1 MSLLLKDPSAVLDY
15 AVDWGDQYLDGD
27 LLLESSWSIAPSEG
41 GGVAVLTDSFDHR
54 TSRVKLSGGLEGR
67 IYRVR
72 NRVVTAGGREDSRS
86 LVLRVEAR

>member
-1 MSLLLKDPSAVLDY
+1 MSLLLKDPLAVLDY

-27 LLLESSWSIAPSEG
+27 LLLESAWSVTPAEN
-41 GGVAVLTDSFDHR
+41 GGVSVLTDSFDDR
-54 TSRVKLSGGLEGR
+54 TSRIKLSGGIAGR
-67 IYRVR
+67 IYRVC